1 MPSNHLEDLVAEW
14 YQFRDYFVR
23 RNISVNPRKKGG
35 FETELDIVA
44 FNPESRRLVHLEP
57 SLDAYSW
64 RKREERYK
72 RKFEAG
78 KKHIPKIFNL
88 DPHEHPIEQFA
99 ILGFCGRNKR
109 KHKQDTIGGGQIK
122 HVSALLAEIFEE
134 IKERKLA
141 SKAISEQFPLLRTL
155 QYVAE
160 YWDDISS
167 VMKPKQS
174 LEKKIAFPSRSLG
187 TSSISTG
194 LE

>member
-44 FNPESRRLVHLEP
+44 FNPDSKHLVQIEP
-57 SLDAYSW
+57 SLDAYDW
-64 RKREERYK
+64 PKREERYK

-78 KKHIPKIFNL
+78 KKHIPEIFKKLVHN
-88 DPHEHPIEQFA
+88 DHPIDQFA
-99 ILGFCGRNKR
+99 ILVFCGRKKR
-109 KHKQDTIGGGQIK
+109 KYKQDTIGGGRIK
-122 HVSALLAEIFEE
+122 HVSALLAEIFKE

-141 SKAISEQFPLLRTL
+141 SKAIPEQFPLLRTL

-160 YWDDISS
+160 YWDDINA

-174 LEKKIAFPSRSLG
+174 LEKKIAFPIRS
-187 TSSISTG
+187 
-194 LE
+194 